1 MSTFGSLPFFVHDT
15 ACAAAFRFAAE
26 ADGSGAED
34 GSAALACFKFYR
46 AGVNNIIS

>member
-34 GSAALACFKFYR
+34 GSTALACFKVYR
-46 AGVNNIIS
+46 SGVNIIIS